1 MISFLFLFG
10 CEEKLPNQLIVCFTS
25 LMIHFFKMVISL
37 NLHPPP
43 PFPPPQT
50 CPECIFFFLSIVSV
64 FVSFELL
71 VTFLRHIW
79 RLPSEYEYVCTT
91 HKVHRLR
98 VGKYNWLKLIE
109 VSRRS
114 ATANDAVDNCCH
126 EMKRKLS
133 LKQILNFLNNLNNV
147 VESSFDTKDLL
158 TSFILNY
165 ITRWRKDLLQYE
177 IQHDLTKNS
186 RNVLNW

>member
-1 MISFLFLFG
+1 
-10 CEEKLPNQLIVCFTS
+10 
-25 LMIHFFKMVISL
+25 MIHFFKKVISL
-37 NLHPPP
+37 NLHPLPP
-43 PFPPPQT
+43 SPFPKT
-50 CPECIFFFLSIVSV
+50 AFFFLLIVSV

-71 VTFLRHIW
+71 VTFLCHIW

-114 ATANDAVDNCCH
+114 ATANDALDNCCH

-133 LKQILNFLNNLNNV
+133 LKRILNFLYNLNNV

-165 ITRWRKDLLQYE
+165 IRPEERTYYSTRYNM
-177 IQHDLTKNS
+177 T
-186 RNVLNW
+186 